1 MDKLFGFAK
10 SIFGGDDDED
20 NASSNPFAILFKLD
34 RDGDGKITEDGQK
47 YYLNLFI

>member
-10 SIFGGDDDED
+10 SVFGDED
-20 NASSNPFAILFKLD
+20 NAYSNQFAILFKFD
-34 RDGDGKITEDGQK
+34 RDGDGKITEDGLK